1 MFIVSSFFAKCKI
14 IFGNTEL
21 EKVLSFFLFKIT
33 LNEIYRKVKSLH
45 GF

>member
-1 MFIVSSFFAKCKI
+1 MQNVKLSLETLSLKKFF
-14 IFGNTEL
+14 L
-21 EKVLSFFLFKIT
+21 FFLFKIT